1 MKNITL
7 YAGSEAALV
16 EKRDELRAKGV
27 VVTDIVDNDWSKS
40 IYFKD
45 PTACRS
51 SIVACCAVL
60 PKMTRGCRSA
70 SPAGRGAEL

>member
-40 IYFKD
+40 IYFQR
-45 PTACRS
+45 PQRP
-51 SIVACCAVL
+51 VARVL
-60 PKMTRGCRSA
+60 W
-70 SPAGRGAEL
+70 PAAQFYPR